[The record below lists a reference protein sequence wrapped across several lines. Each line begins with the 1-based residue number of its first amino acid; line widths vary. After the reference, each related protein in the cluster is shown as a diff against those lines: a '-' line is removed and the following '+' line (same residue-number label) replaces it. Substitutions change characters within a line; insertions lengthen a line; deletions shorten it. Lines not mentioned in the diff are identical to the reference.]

1 MKVNCLVSKDFN
13 VNNFIE
19 WLKTQKVTD
28 TNYYQLVDTYI
39 TSIYPEVLCIDEWD
53 KDELIIFIQD
63 ALNSRL

>member
-13 VNNFIE
+13 VNNFTE
-19 WLKTQKVTD
+19 WFKTQEVTD